1 MKNAIKT
8 ILVLLAVFAVIITLF
23 IISRLTKYIPPNP
36 SDTIGNSAGNLNN
49 GGYFCED
56 SDGTVYF
63 ANFYDNGTLYA
74 MNADESNIRKISDTK
89 VTSLNTA
96 GNYLYY
102 YMPDSTAS
110 TGLGFVRRVVG
121 IYRCTK
127 EGTSTKTLSRDPAGL
142 LLLSGNTIYYQTA
155 AEAKNWNLSSMD
167 TSGRNKT
174 VLHEQSINPVA
185 CHNGVIYYANMQDNH
200 FLYKLDTATGSRTQL
215 LKYNVWNPVYANG
228 LIYFMDME
236 HDYRLCSYNLSDGAV
251 TVITS
256 DRIDFYNVTSEYI
269 YYQKSSQTE
278 SALKRIRLDGSQEEL
293 IAEGIY
299 CNINITSRY
308 VYFQEYNSPSAIYHM
323 PVNGP
328 VSVSEFTAAAE
339 AVE

>member
-23 IISRLTKYIPPNP
+23 IINRLTKYVPQNPP
-36 SDTIGNSAGNLNN
+36 DTIGNSAGNLNN

-63 ANFYDNGTLYA
+63 ANFYDDGTLYA

-121 IYRCTK
+121 IYRSTK
-127 EGTSTKTLSRDPAGL
+127 KGTSAQTLSRDPAGRL
-142 LLLSGNTIYYQTA
+142 LLCGNTIYYQTA
-155 AEAKNWNLSSMD
+155 ADATTWNLSAMD
-167 TSGRNKT
+167 TTGKNKT
-174 VLHEQSINPVA
+174 VMHDQSINPA
-185 CHNGVIYYANMQDNH
+185 SCHNGIIYYANMQDNH
-200 FLYKLDTATGSRTQL
+200 FLYMLDTATGTSTQL
-215 LKYNVWNPVYANG
+215 LKYNVWDPVYADG

-236 HDYRLCSYNLSDGAV
+236 HNYRLCSYDLSDGEV

-256 DRIDFYNVTSEYI
+256 DRIDFYNVTSDYI
-269 YYQKSSQTE
+269 YYQKSSPT
-278 SALKRIRLDGSQEEL
+278 SPALKRIRLDGSHEEL
-293 IAEGIY
+293 IAEGNY

-308 VYFQEYNSPSAIYHM
+308 VYFQEFGSPLTIYHM
-323 PVNGP
+323 PANGP
-328 VSVSEFTAAAE
+328 VSVSEFAAAAE
-339 AVE
+339 AVK